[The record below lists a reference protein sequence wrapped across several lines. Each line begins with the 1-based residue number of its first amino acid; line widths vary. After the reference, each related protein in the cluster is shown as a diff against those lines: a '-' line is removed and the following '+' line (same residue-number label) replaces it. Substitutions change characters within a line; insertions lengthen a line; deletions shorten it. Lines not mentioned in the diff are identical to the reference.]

1 MAIEG
6 NRHAFTPARHSFC
19 CPSRGSGRLPGSPI
33 PSLAVTPAVT
43 RSPPRNSPVTRSRT
57 PKPSPVVLLGTHPS
71 PVVLRG
77 SCNRYRPLRY
87 NAINSRI
94 PLHPSPSSLKL
105 CINFSYL
112 QTTALMLAFS
122 EHLRDNYS
130 LATYGCD
137 YTFYDHNHPEELPLE
152 LKHSF
157 KIVVAD
163 PPYLD
168 NSSLLE
174 KVVPSGGRAVHCCD
188 NSLFLKQNHISR
200 GITFSREAKML
211 WDLNWVSS
219 TTSTTWS
226 DVENNTYYVDFP
238 GCYDALL
245 RPSGCPL
252 LWLEL
257 WKHTRD
263 FWLGNSWI
271 LDSVVWCFSIR
282 KNSKLE
288 IRDVEVD
295 SEATVIRWPKGHAT
309 KLTSFQESNSEIQTS
324 CSDIAKSTMDITN
337 CSDCVFSDEL
347 LFHCKIQKEEAK
359 IVAWESQQKAN
370 CTIQGRKLVSD
381 HCFHLVTGPDRR
393 IFLPEGLLYDLR
405 EGGLR
410 GLEEGGTA
418 KEIEFKLFF
427 SAIATFL
434 KRGRITGYYDAL

>member
-1 MAIEG
+1 MATLLRGWPLICDLATLFFATLEKRGHRGKSARFYEG
-6 NRHAFTPARHSFC
+6 AHLLEIWPRFFTATLEKRGDRGKSARFYI
-19 CPSRGSGRLPGSPI
+19 PGSPI

-112 QTTALMLAFS
+112 QL
-122 EHLRDNYS
+122 
-130 LATYGCD
+130 YGCD

-163 PPYLD
+163 PPYL
-168 NSSLLE
+168 
-174 KVVPSGGRAVHCCD
+174 
-188 NSLFLKQNHISR
+188 
-200 GITFSREAKML
+200 
-211 WDLNWVSS
+211 VSS

>member
-1 MAIEG
+1 
-6 NRHAFTPARHSFC
+6 
-19 CPSRGSGRLPGSPI
+19 
-33 PSLAVTPAVT
+33 
-43 RSPPRNSPVTRSRT
+43 
-57 PKPSPVVLLGTHPS
+57 
-71 PVVLRG
+71 
-77 SCNRYRPLRY
+77 
-87 NAINSRI
+87 
-94 PLHPSPSSLKL
+94 
-105 CINFSYL
+105 
-112 QTTALMLAFS
+112 
-122 EHLRDNYS
+122 
-130 LATYGCD
+130 
-137 YTFYDHNHPEELPLE
+137 
-152 LKHSF
+152 
-157 KIVVAD
+157 
-163 PPYLD
+163 
-168 NSSLLE
+168 
-174 KVVPSGGRAVHCCD
+174 
-188 NSLFLKQNHISR
+188 
-200 GITFSREAKML
+200 
-211 WDLNWVSS
+211 VSS

-324 CSDIAKSTMDITN
+324 CSDIAKSTMDITKKRKPK
-337 CSDCVFSDEL
+337 SL
-347 LFHCKIQKEEAK
+347 HG
-359 IVAWESQQKAN
+359 KAN
-370 CTIQGRKLVSD
+370 KRQS
-381 HCFHLVTGPDRR
+381 PDRR

-418 KEIEFKLFF
+418 KEIEF
-427 SAIATFL
+427 
-434 KRGRITGYYDAL
+434 